1 MTLPDSFSNAVE
13 SAKNW
18 VSQVFSTQQVSMS
31 DSRPR
36 DVQIL
41 PIATNTKVMRSRSKS
56 RLRFEIEY
64 ALERG
69 TTSNSY

>member
-1 MTLPDSFSNAVE
+1 MSIPDSFSNVVE

-18 VSQVFSTQQVSMS
+18 VSQVFLSQQVSMN

-41 PIATNTKVMRSRSKS
+41 PIGTNTKVLRARSKS
-56 RLRFEIEY
+56 RLRFEIE
-64 ALERG
+64 
-69 TTSNSY
+69 